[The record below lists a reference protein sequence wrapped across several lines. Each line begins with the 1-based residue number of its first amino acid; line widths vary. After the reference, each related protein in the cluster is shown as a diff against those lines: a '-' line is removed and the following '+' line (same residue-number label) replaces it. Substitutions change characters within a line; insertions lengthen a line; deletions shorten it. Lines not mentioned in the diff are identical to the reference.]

1 MKSNRLMWIAMVCL
15 FAGIELWAQQPNTPS
30 EGTGTSPADAVNVPR
45 LIKFSGAMKDF
56 TGKPLVGPVDINFAI
71 YKQQTDAEPVWQ
83 EMQTLQ
89 LDEQGRYTV
98 LLGAMQPEGLPME
111 LFSSGEARWLEV
123 NAAGTELQP
132 RTLLVSVPYALKA
145 SDAETLGGKPA
156 SAYLLAPVN
165 QTGSGTTQATKGS
178 STAATG
184 NTTILAPVITPNVI
198 TATQNYIPVLTDNS
212 GDMGNST
219 MYQFG
224 TQVGI
229 ATTTPGT
236 LNGHYFPSLLLD
248 AAQAT
253 ASTYLTADTEL
264 QGGYAGILLNRGAA
278 TANNR
283 DWAIENQPDATLT
296 SSQLAIS
303 TYNDAGYPTAML
315 MVTRSGLVGIG
326 TTTPGATLEVNGTGK
341 FDGGVAV
348 AGLTAGNCV
357 QAGAGGFLTTTAS
370 PCGSGG
376 GTITGVTAGTD
387 LTGGGTSGNVTLNLD
402 TTKVATLAASS
413 NAFTGS
419 ITASSFAGNGAG
431 LTGVSASGLAAGT
444 YSNAYTF
451 NNAANSFTGNGSGLT
466 GVSASGLAAGT
477 YSNPYTFN
485 NAANSFTAA
494 SVTAGS
500 VSASNGVTGTTS
512 SSVGYAVY
520 GNNTATTGYPYGVVG
535 VGFAGV
541 VGSSTSGAGY
551 GVYGTNLATTGL
563 GYGVYGVSSSS
574 NGVGVY
580 GSSNTGVYG
589 FSTSTGAGVLGQGD
603 SFGVY
608 SNGNFAASGTK
619 SAVAVLPDGRAVLL
633 YSVESPENWYEDF
646 GSGQLQNGVAS
657 IELDPTFAQTV
668 SPEAGY
674 HVFVTPNGDCE
685 GLYVAQKTGTGF
697 EVRELRGGKSSVA
710 FDYRIVAK
718 RKGLES
724 LRLEEVSADH
734 ETAEAMRKQLAERPS
749 HVPKLH
755 LPKPTEALKALPR
768 LPKIEAPPAVPAAV
782 IPKPPEP
789 AKLPALAKPP
799 QK

>member
-1 MKSNRLMWIAMVCL
+1 MKLNRLMWVVIVCL
-15 FAGIELWAQQPNTPS
+15 FAGIELWAQQLNTPS
-30 EGTGTSPADAVNVPR
+30 EGLGSNPSNAVNVPR

-56 TGKPLVGPVDINFAI
+56 TGKPLMGPVDINFAI

-111 LFSSGEARWLEV
+111 LFSSGQARWLEV

-326 TTTPGATLEVNGTGK
+326 TTTPAATLEVNGTGK

-348 AGLTAGNCV
+348 AGLTVGNCV

-376 GTITGVTAGTD
+376 GGGGSITGVTAGAD
-387 LTGGGTSGNVTLNLD
+387 LTGGGTSGVVTLNLD
-402 TTKVATLAASS
+402 TTRVPTLAASS
-413 NAFTGS
+413 NTFTGEQLVTVS
-419 ITASSFAGNGAG
+419 AGTAIFGGSNSGNGVIGQSNAAAYPAIG
-431 LTGVSASGLAAGT
+431 GFAPSGGRAFEGLAGIT
-444 YSNAYTF
+444 SN
-451 NNAANSFTGNGSGLT
+451 
-466 GVSASGLAAGT
+466 T
-477 YSNPYTFN
+477 YSNP
-485 NAANSFTAA
+485 A
-494 SVTAGS
+494 
-500 VSASNGVTGTTS
+500 
-512 SSVGYAVY
+512 
-520 GNNTATTGYPYGVVG
+520 
-535 VGFAGV
+535 
-541 VGSSTSGAGY
+541 
-551 GVYGTNLATTGL
+551 GVYGEGYTG
-563 GYGVYGVSSSS
+563 GNGVMGVSSTTSYS
-574 NGVGVY
+574 GVFGVNA
-580 GSSNTGVYG
+580 GGGEAITGVNNSASYP
-589 FSTSTGAGVLGQGD
+589 TLVLNNDAASGSALIFEGLAPN
-603 SFGVY
+603 Y
-608 SNGNFAASGTK
+608 SDDGCAIYTNGNVVCTGTK
-619 SAVAVLPDGRAVLL
+619 SAVVPIAGARKVALYAVEAPDV
-633 YSVESPENWYEDF
+633 WFEDF
-646 GSGQLQNGVAS
+646 GSGKLETGVAT
-657 IELDPTFAQTV
+657 IALDPVFLQTV
-668 SPEAGY
+668 NANLAY
-674 HVFVTPNGDCE
+674 HVFLTPGGDCK
-685 GLYVAQKTGTGF
+685 GLYVAQKTPTSF
-697 EVRELRGGKSSVA
+697 QVRELGGGESSVE
-710 FDYRIVAK
+710 FDYRIVAR
-718 RKGLES
+718 RKGYETT
-724 LRLEEVSADH
+724 RLEDMTGKFPHA
-734 ETAEAMRKQLAERPS
+734 AAQKLATSPQS
-749 HVPKLH
+749 V
-755 LPKPTEALKALPR
+755 LKR
-768 LPKIEAPPAVPAAV
+768 
-782 IPKPPEP
+782 
-789 AKLPALAKPP
+789 
-799 QK
+799 